1 MKDTRFKSIQG
12 ACEVVFRE
20 LHKDGV
26 GTNHSLRAT
35 GTMSVTCLF
44 NAGVPEKVI
53 QKTTGHRSIKALR
66 GYERV
71 SMDQHQASA

>member
-26 GTNHSLRAT
+26 GTNHSQRAT

-53 QKTTGHRSIKALR
+53 QKTTGHCSIKEVMRECLWTNTNQVPE
-66 GYERV
+66 Y
-71 SMDQHQASA
+71 